1 MATRKQGIRCQTT
14 PVPWPHGDIYK
25 IGDLVR
31 LKSGDPMMTVEEIA
45 GTSVTC
51 VLFHNEEK
59 AKYHTFKAAIVGA
72 AQVS

>member
-1 MATRKQGIRCQTT
+1 MAT
-14 PVPWPHGDIYK
+14 YK

-45 GTSVTC
+45 GTSATC
-51 VLFHNEEK
+51 VLFHNEK